1 MSKEA
6 IYVKDSL
13 EEVVYAHTAAVSAG
27 EIIVLPTG
35 QVGVAATDIAAD
47 ADGVYTVKG
56 IVQVIMT
63 TGYLV
68 TQGDKV
74 YWDASA
80 SKAVTTTVGLGDPLL
95 GKAETN
101 ITALGGY
108 VDVRLGDADA
118 TGRTADGLTA
128 AAVLAF
134 AGDHTCVNATLA
146 TNNHLE
152 TVTNARF
159 ISTDRAV
166 CNMISTTDNS
176 NHVLRS
182 KVNDGTLSITLATV
196 NVGGVINYGVIRSV

>member
-13 EEVVYAHTAAVSAG
+13 DEVVYAHASAVSAG
-27 EIIVLPTG
+27 EIIVLPNG
-35 QVGVAATDIAAD
+35 MPGVAATDIEANAE
-47 ADGVYTVKG
+47 GVYTVKG
-56 IVQVIMT
+56 VVQVLMT

-80 SKAVTTTVGLGDPLL
+80 SKAVTTTVGAGDPFL

-101 ITALGGY
+101 ITGLGGY
-108 VDVRLGDADA
+108 VDVRLGEADN
-118 TGRTADGLTA
+118 RTSDGLTA
-128 AAVLAF
+128 EAVLAF
-134 AGDHTCVNATLA
+134 VGDHTCVNATLA

-159 ISTDRAV
+159 ISTDRV
-166 CNMISTTDNS
+166 YCNMISVTDNS
-176 NHVLRS
+176 NHILRA
-182 KVNDGTLSITLATV
+182 KVNDGTLSVTLATV
-196 NVGGVINYGVIRSV
+196 NVGGVINYAVQRAV

>member
-13 EEVVYAHTAAVSAG
+13 DEVVYAHTAAVSAG
-27 EIIVLPTG
+27 EIIVLPNG
-35 QVGVAATDIAAD
+35 VPGVAATDIAAD
-47 ADGVYTVKG
+47 TDGVYTVKG
-56 IVQVIMT
+56 VVQVLMT

-80 SKAVTTTVGLGDPLL
+80 SKAVTTTVGAGDPYL

-101 ITALGGY
+101 AGLGEY
-108 VDVRLGDADA
+108 VDVRLGEPDN
-118 TGRTADGLTA
+118 RTADGLTA

-134 AGDHTCVNATLA
+134 VGDHTCVNVTLA

-159 ISTDRAV
+159 ISTDRV
-166 CNMISTTDNS
+166 HCNMVSVADNS
-176 NHVLRS
+176 AQVLRS
-182 KVNDGTLSITLATV
+182 KVNDGTLSITLNTV
-196 NVGGVINYGVIRSV
+196 NTGGVINYSVRRAV

>member
-13 EEVVYAHTAAVSAG
+13 DEVVYAHTAAVSAG
-27 EIIVLPTG
+27 EIIVLPNG
-35 QVGVAATDIAAD
+35 VPGVAATDIAINTE
-47 ADGVYTVKG
+47 GVYTVKG
-56 IVQVIMT
+56 VVQVLMT

-80 SKAVTTTVGLGDPLL
+80 SKAVTTTVGSGDPYL
-95 GKAETN
+95 GKAESAT
-101 ITALGGY
+101 TALGGY
-108 VDVRLGDADA
+108 VDVRLGEADN
-118 TGRTADGLTA
+118 RTADGLTA

-134 AGDHTCVNATLA
+134 VGDHTCVNVTLA

-159 ISTDRAV
+159 ISTDRV
-166 CNMISTTDNS
+166 HCNMISVADNS
-176 NHVLRS
+176 NQILRS

-196 NVGGVINYGVIRSV
+196 NTGGVINYSVRRAV